1 MKTTKLTAANP
12 TLVVGRYKS
21 PDTIVTEIINE
32 GVLCMSGKSLEGWE
46 KAESFTWDE

>member
-1 MKTTKLTAANP
+1 MKTTKQTAANP
-12 TLVVGRYKS
+12 TLVGGRYKS
-21 PDTIVTEIINE
+21 PRTTVTEILNE